1 MRVKKN
7 LTDEKRERD
16 SHRSKRVI
24 QQTEGMNDR
33 SNRRDDIRLVPGIFG
48 KGTLSLDQV
57 DSQLT
62 EAIQV
67 EV

>member
-7 LTDEKRERD
+7 LTKEKREWD
-16 SHRSKRVI
+16 NNRSQRVV
-24 QQTEGMNDR
+24 QQTEGMSDR

-57 DSQLT
+57 DNQLT
-62 EAIQV
+62 GAVQV